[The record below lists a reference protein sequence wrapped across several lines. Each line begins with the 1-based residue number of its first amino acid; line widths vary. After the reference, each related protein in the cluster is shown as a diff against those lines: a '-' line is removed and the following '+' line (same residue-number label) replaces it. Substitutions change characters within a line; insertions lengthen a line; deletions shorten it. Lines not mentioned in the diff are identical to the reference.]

1 MEIGS
6 SNADTRWAPGVLVQP
21 VLYCMTSPRCP
32 VPHKRIPE
40 FVTSSRT
47 DDMDSSYPVRSPPC
61 GKFLRR
67 VAPKIEEGSQ
77 QTRRLVDWL
86 VARSQNTQNPEADP
100 LDSSESIRV
109 GYCSPSERRTGQD
122 SLRDKR
128 NKKSKSLLQEQQSQ
142 SHRDERSN
150 LRLDNCTDRLQDR
163 TAADC

>member
-1 MEIGS
+1 MGS
-6 SNADTRWAPGVLVQP
+6 RGACSTST
-21 VLYCMTSPRCP
+21 VLYDVSPLSSP
-32 VPHKRIPE
+32 TQAHSRIRHE
-40 FVTSSRT
+40 FANGRHGQLISRSFST
-47 DDMDSSYPVRSPPC
+47 PC